1 MGFQKV
7 LESLWEGFREAVGA
21 ASTRLWEGLGGGFG
35 KASGRLGEGFGEALE
50 GFREALGRPPQ
61 GVDFGGTSKLPYS
74 LRGAREELWRHI
86 GGASQRQ
93 FRGPSKV
100 PEKPGGGWEV
110 CCLEGGLDRHQR
122 SLRGAS
128 EVLQKCLR
136 TALAS
141 LGEALEVPWRCLRD
155 IFGMP

>member
-50 GFREALGRPPQ
+50 GFREALRRLPQ

-86 GGASQRQ
+86 GGAYQRQ

-100 PEKPGGGWEV
+100 PEKPGGGPERCV
-110 CCLEGGLDRHQR
+110 
-122 SLRGAS
+122 
-128 EVLQKCLR
+128 
-136 TALAS
+136 ALKVAWI
-141 LGEALEVPWRCLRD
+141 GIKEALEVPQRSFRSALELPWQVLER
-155 IFGMP
+155 P

>member
-21 ASTRLWEGLGGGFG
+21 ASTRLWEVLGGGFG

-74 LRGAREELWRHI
+74 LRGAREELWSHI

-100 PEKPGGGWEV
+100 PEKPGGG
-110 CCLEGGLDRHQR
+110 LGG
-122 SLRGAS
+122 
-128 EVLQKCLR
+128 VL
-136 TALAS
+136 
-141 LGEALEVPWRCLRD
+141 P
-155 IFGMP
+155 